1 MNRNTNIVNANKASK
16 LVDWLINPVTT
27 AEKTTLAGTLGV
39 ANKGLFV
46 YDTDLEVVQ
55 IWNGSLFKEAS
66 AAVLGAVTYKGAY
79 TDLAT
84 EPATSKDGDLYAFTG
99 TPGTLAW
106 AGITFSPNG
115 DVQVGDQIIRRSAT
129 QWDVIQGNV
138 IDASETVKGI
148 IEIATQAETDAGLL
162 DDKAV
167 TPVKL
172 KNYVINKGIVR
183 GYGEDAVTFVAGTPK
198 VITHNLNLVNA
209 KTCSV
214 EVKNSAGEVEGF
226 DVSGAT
232 TNTVTVTSNVAG
244 SGYYVFVTGL
254 SATIA

>member
-1 MNRNTNIVNANKASK
+1 MKKNTNLVNANKVSK
-16 LVDWLINPVTT
+16 LIDWRINPLTT
-27 AEKTTLAGTLGV
+27 AEITTLAATLGV

-46 YDTDLEVVQ
+46 YDTDLEIVQ

-79 TDLAT
+79 TNLTTA
-84 EPATSKDGDLYAFTG
+84 PATSKDGDLYVFTG
-99 TPGTLAW
+99 TAGTLAW
-106 AGITFSPNG
+106 SGITFNPNG
-115 DVQVGDQIIRRSAT
+115 DVQVGDQIIRRNAT

-138 IDASETVKGI
+138 VDASETVKGI
-148 IEIATQAETDAGLL
+148 IEIGTQVEIDAGLL

-183 GYGEDAVTFVAGTPK
+183 GYGEDAVTFVANTPK
-198 VITHNLNLVNA
+198 VITHGLNLVDA

-226 DVSGAT
+226 DVTGAT

-244 SGYYVFVTGL
+244 SGYYVYVTGL
-254 SATIA
+254 SATI